1 MFPDENKGQE
11 WSEDTK
17 GPAEIM
23 EEFSSITKKAGTGYI
38 TFNRMHHLM
47 LQQLMKT
54 YKDLKVDTV
63 FRNHLTYILRESIS
77 ILQLSHYSMLILSLV
92 LPCSREREDTMSQL

>member
-38 TFNRMHHLM
+38 TFNRMHH
-47 LQQLMKT
+47 
-54 YKDLKVDTV
+54 
-63 FRNHLTYILRESIS
+63 
-77 ILQLSHYSMLILSLV
+77 
-92 LPCSREREDTMSQL
+92 